1 MITVDT
7 DGEEDTGIDLTEYRK
22 GEIYISD
29 VRKGPFYSIEIDRGD
44 KILSINGKK
53 AKEITGVAH
62 AEELM
67 GSKEKIT
74 MFIMRP
80 NPDTDRGH
88 RWLMSQDE

>member
-7 DGEEDTGIDLTEYRK
+7 KGEDTGIDLTEYRK
-22 GEIYISD
+22 GEIYISE
-29 VRKGPFYSIEIDRGD
+29 VRKGPFYSAGIDRGD

-53 AKEITGVAH
+53 AMAIIGVAH

-74 MFIMRP
+74 LFIMRP

-88 RWLMSQDE
+88 QWLMNQDE

>member
-7 DGEEDTGIDLTEYRK
+7 EGEDTGIDLVEYK
-22 GEIYISD
+22 TGEIYISD
-29 VRKGPFYSIEIDRGD
+29 VRNGPFYPTGIDRGD

-67 GSKEKIT
+67 GSKDKIT
-74 MFIMRP
+74 MFIMRS

-88 RWLMSQDE
+88 NWLVSQDE